1 MKDSL
6 GDRIKRY
13 ERVSDHMLTPSSPLF
28 IRVDGRAFHTWCRGL
43 DKPFDTRLIRTFIN
57 TTMDVV
63 KDMPGFKLA
72 YCQSDEVTFMLTD
85 TDRVESQ
92 GWFDYRL
99 NKVVSIAASAFT
111 AYFNREVP
119 NQFGINIQRNPAMFD
134 ARAFTVPYEDAPN
147 VFVWRQKDWHRNSLS
162 MLAQSYYSHSELQGK
177 KKPDLHEMLHA
188 KGDNWADLEPML
200 KNGSFL
206 HADGSLTH
214 KQLVWTELAELIDL

>member
-13 ERVSDHMLTPSSPLF
+13 ERVSDHMLTPNGPLF
-28 IRVDGRAFHTWCRGL
+28 IRVDGRAFHTFTKHMDR
-43 DKPFDTRLIRTFIN
+43 PFDRRFMHTMIN
-57 TTMDVV
+57 AAMDVV

-72 YCQSDEVTFMLTD
+72 YLQSDECTFLLTD
-85 TDRVESQ
+85 TDKLESQ

-111 AYFNREVP
+111 VYFNAEVP
-119 NQFGINIQRNPAMFD
+119 RQFTNLRLGPAMFD

-162 MLAQSYYSHSELQGK
+162 MLAQAYYGHKELQGK
-177 KKPDLHEMLHA
+177 KKADLHEMLHA
-188 KGDNWADLEPML
+188 KGDNWATLELME
-200 KNGSFL
+200 KNGTFL
-206 HADGSLTH
+206 HADGTLTH
-214 KQLVWTELAELIDL
+214 NHLVWTELAELIDL